1 MSTSRRG
8 WSFKSLQ
15 LYSNS
20 KVYFQLIQ
28 FFTQVPWLSGSQ
40 SWWDKTPSS
49 SQTLKSSSLSAG
61 LRTRRKSTHSQSGIS
76 AMGLGCASESG
87 LLSLRYR
94 SQSLSFCRTSQLS
107 GLPVMTWKL
116 SLTWSTH
123 LRSLLYSDSPISINN
138 HYEWVFFFSWPFVRS
153 DFLTSSLYFPSYNVW
168 RKLSIT
174 ISAFLNMKMP
184 CSFIL
189 IDQFAKILNISLESC
204 L

>member
-61 LRTRRKSTHSQSGIS
+61 SRTRRKSTHSQSGIS

-94 SQSLSFCRTSQLS
+94 SQSLSFCRTLQLS

-123 LRSLLYSDSPISINN
+123 LRSLLYSDSPILNNN
-138 HYEWVFFFSWPFVRS
+138 HCKWVFFSWPFVRN
-153 DFLTSSLYFPSYNVW
+153 DFSSSSLYFPLYNAW

-189 IDQFAKILNISLESC
+189 IHQFAKILNISLESC